1 MLHNG
6 WLMRNRILFVTAA
19 FLFGAGCSSKTEP
32 DKALIAPSSK
42 VETAPDKY
50 VANFE
55 TSKGA
60 FTVEV
65 TKSLSPFG
73 ADRFYNLV
81 KSGYF
86 DGARFF
92 RVLPGFIVQFG
103 IAGDPSMSKL
113 FRQSTIPDDTVKTHN
128 REGYLT
134 FATAG
139 PGTRTTQIFINLG
152 ENDRLDEQGFS
163 PFGKVTSGM
172 DVVKSFYAGY
182 GEGQPRGNGPD
193 QGRIENEGNAYL
205 EKDFP
210 RLDFI
215 KKATIQP

>member
-1 MLHNG
+1 MDSQ
-6 WLMRNRILFVTAA
+6 MRNRIFTAA
-19 FLFGAGCSSKTEP
+19 AAALLAAGCSSKTEP
-32 DKALIAPSSK
+32 EKSMSAPSSK
-42 VETAPDKY
+42 VETAPEKFS
-50 VANFE
+50 VNFD

-65 TKSLSPFG
+65 TKALSPFG

-92 RVLPGFIVQFG
+92 RMLPGFIVQFG
-103 IAGDPSMSKL
+103 IAGDPSISSL
-113 FRQSTIPDDTVKTHN
+113 FRHSTIPDDPVKTPN
-128 REGYLT
+128 REGTIT

-152 ENDRLDEQGFS
+152 DNERLDGQGFS

-193 QGRIENEGNAYL
+193 QSRIENEGNAYL

-210 RLDFI
+210 RLDYI
-215 KKATIQP
+215 KKAAIAP